1 MDREKLKELTSIDP
15 EIRRDAERILFV
27 LEQMPD
33 GYNTTTHF
41 EANESLGRPGRIDE
55 SYLFD
60 LHAALMLLS
69 EIHGLKLD
77 MSRHLYRLEG
87 LPYNLDYDVWHR
99 KDAATNRMFDD
110 ESSPENRDWCDRHD
124 EIIANSIAGILSKA
138 LPAFLVPSKLR
149 FDHENAPALDAETI
163 KVYCGFK
170 IDELTFFLLFELNT
184 GWGSLRSCLKSEPTP
199 SVEGVTLTCEGVH
212 DGFAAVWDPTTAEW
226 DKSLPLDL

>member
-1 MDREKLKELTSIDP
+1 MDREKLKELMSIDP
-15 EIRRDAERILFV
+15 EIRGDAERILFA

-41 EANESLGRPGRIDE
+41 EANESLGRPSEIDE

-60 LHAALMLLS
+60 LHTAIMLLS

-87 LPYNLDYDVWHR
+87 LSYDLDYDVWHR

-110 ESSPENRDWCDRHD
+110 GSSPENRDWCDRHD

-149 FDHENAPALDAETI
+149 FDHENVPALDAEI
-163 KVYCGFK
+163 LKVYCGFK
-170 IDELTFFLLFELNT
+170 INELSFFLHFKLYT
-184 GWGSLRSCLKSEPTP
+184 GRGSLQSYLESEPKS
-199 SVEGVTLTCEGVH
+199 SVEAVSLTCKEVH
-212 DGFAAVWDPTTAEW
+212 GGFAAEW
-226 DKSLPLDL
+226 DSDTAKWDKPLPFDL